1 MQIAHRVRTATD
13 ATTPLDP
20 RPRARAHCWLLAR
33 SAARARSAWTSRSD
47 NGPRPWTWMDAARRR
62 ESRFPGLARGRYTRA
77 NQLRDKVR
85 HGVTVNQSTL
95 GGLALQLGD
104 WYR

>member
-1 MQIAHRVRTATD
+1 
-13 ATTPLDP
+13 
-20 RPRARAHCWLLAR
+20 
-33 SAARARSAWTSRSD
+33 
-47 NGPRPWTWMDAARRR
+47 MDAARRR
-62 ESRFPGLARGRYTRA
+62 ESRFPGLARGGRYTRA

>member
-1 MQIAHRVRTATD
+1 
-13 ATTPLDP
+13 
-20 RPRARAHCWLLAR
+20 
-33 SAARARSAWTSRSD
+33 
-47 NGPRPWTWMDAARRR
+47 MDAARRR
-62 ESRFPGLARGRYTRA
+62 NQVSGLARGRYTRA